1 MEGEAAYE
9 VDLKLRD
16 RAARLCS
23 KLKVA
28 LSQQDRQT
36 LKPDYLHLNLR
47 RGVSGGGQRKSPEI
61 QEFGDLLTQAGGKR
75 K

>member
-1 MEGEAAYE
+1 MFEGWWYLEGEAAYE

-47 RGVSGGGQRKSPEI
+47 RGVSEGGSAKVLKSKNSEI
-61 QEFGDLLTQAGGKR
+61 Y
-75 K
+75 

>member
-1 MEGEAAYE
+1 MFEGWWYLEGEAAYE

-36 LKPDYLHLNLR
+36 LKADYLHLNLG
-47 RGVSGGGQRKSPEI
+47 RGGSGGGGSAKVLKSKNSEI
-61 QEFGDLLTQAGGKR
+61 Y
-75 K
+75 

>member
-1 MEGEAAYE
+1 MFEGWWYLEGEAAYE

-36 LKPDYLHLNLR
+36 LKADYLHLNLG
-47 RGVSGGGQRKSPEI
+47 RG
-61 QEFGDLLTQAGGKR
+61 
-75 K
+75 

>member
-36 LKPDYLHLNLR
+36 LKADYLHLNLR
-47 RGVSGGGQRKSPEI
+47 REVSEGGSAKVLKSKNSEI
-61 QEFGDLLTQAGGKR
+61 Y
-75 K
+75 

>member
-36 LKPDYLHLNLR
+36 LKADYLHLNLGR
-47 RGVSGGGQRKSPEI
+47 GGGSAKVLKSKNSEI
-61 QEFGDLLTQAGGKR
+61 Y
-75 K
+75 

>member
-36 LKPDYLHLNLR
+36 LKADYLHLNLG
-47 RGVSGGGQRKSPEI
+47 RGVSWGAAQKS
-61 QEFGDLLTQAGGKR
+61 
-75 K
+75 

>member
-47 RGVSGGGQRKSPEI
+47 RGVSEGGSAKVLKSKNLKI
-61 QEFGDLLTQAGGKR
+61 Y
-75 K
+75 

>member
-36 LKPDYLHLNLR
+36 LKADYLHLNLG
-47 RGVSGGGQRKSPEI
+47 RGGSAKVLKSKNSEI
-61 QEFGDLLTQAGGKR
+61 Y
-75 K
+75 

>member
-36 LKPDYLHLNLR
+36 LKADYLHLNLG
-47 RGVSGGGQRKSPEI
+47 RGGVGGGGGGRGGKRKSPEI
-61 QEFGDLLTQAGGKR
+61 QEF
-75 K
+75 

>member
-1 MEGEAAYE
+1 MFEGWWYLGGEAAYE

-36 LKPDYLHLNLR
+36 LKADYLHLNLG
-47 RGVSGGGQRKSPEI
+47 RGEGGGSAKVLKSKNSEI
-61 QEFGDLLTQAGGKR
+61 Y
-75 K
+75 